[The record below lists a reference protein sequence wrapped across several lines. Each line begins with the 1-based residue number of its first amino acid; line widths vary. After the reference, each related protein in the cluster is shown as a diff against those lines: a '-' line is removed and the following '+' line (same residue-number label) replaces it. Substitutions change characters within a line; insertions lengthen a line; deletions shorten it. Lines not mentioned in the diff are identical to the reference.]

1 MDFAEVVVVVV
12 VVCGQPKSR
21 LPLKNMSNAG
31 FAFAAGSRYVPI
43 GKTYWKR
50 IYQPR

>member
-1 MDFAEVVVVVV
+1 MDFAEVVVVVVV

-31 FAFAAGSRYVPI
+31 LLLRQAVGM
-43 GKTYWKR
+43 
-50 IYQPR
+50 